1 MIRNT
6 IQFFKNIWKFR
17 KVLWH
22 YKTWDYT
29 FQLQIFR
36 ESLIHLQ
43 DSVKNGIEVEE
54 SKLEKVKAM
63 QRCIDTLNN
72 QIEDNYLDQY
82 TLSDINAE
90 LVKKVTEI
98 EENEWNELWDVIKGN
113 DTPGSD
119 MRGWWT

>member
-6 IQFFKNIWKFR
+6 IQFFKNIWRFR
-17 KVLWH
+17 KVLW
-22 YKTWDYT
+22 YYRTWDYT

-54 SKLEKVKAM
+54 DKLAKVKAM
-63 QRCIDTLNN
+63 QRCIDILNN
-72 QIEDNYLDQY
+72 QIEDNYFDQY
-82 TLSDINAE
+82 TLSDINVE

-98 EENEWNELWDVIKGN
+98 EENEWNELWDIIKGN